1 MPCSPHSEKAFLI
14 IRIFLIWIP
23 LLNKKAFLIFFQLLY
38 KKAGESCFNMDEC
51 KRLVFSSLI
60 AEGLGVFS
68 PPYIN
73 SKKIEDIDKIVL
85 ILLIIYWSWDDV
97 G

>member
-1 MPCSPHSEKAFLI
+1 
-14 IRIFLIWIP
+14 
-23 LLNKKAFLIFFQLLY
+23 
-38 KKAGESCFNMDEC
+38 MDEC

-60 AEGLGVFS
+60 AEGLSVF
-68 PPYIN
+68 PPPDDPYIN

-85 ILLIIYWSWDDV
+85 ILLIICWSWDDV